1 MHEPETTPT
10 VHLDPGEI
18 IRYISQTLSPPGRF
32 GNGYRGVRNSNWD
45 LAPSLRRYLDEVR
58 RATPH
63 FRHDPNFDASVRK
76 DLKKEFRKYL
86 IVNNVLTHEQ
96 ADRLDLWQLGR
107 HYGLPCPLLDW
118 TRSPYIA
125 LYFSLIHEQTPD
137 ERSNGV
143 PRCVWILNRHIL
155 DLTNTRITQDL
166 VPQHTGPPLS
176 SLSEDAFRYNFPILQ
191 EINPEP
197 NAVNKRML
205 AQQGFFTFHAFAES
219 VDEWWETSTQY
230 HPEEL
235 ADRPLLKKIT
245 FRPSTLQ
252 RLELLD
258 RLNDMNISHA
268 TLFPDMEGV
277 VRASQLDVIQT
288 LRRLHP
294 LTTN

>member
-1 MHEPETTPT
+1 
-10 VHLDPGEI
+10 
-18 IRYISQTLSPPGRF
+18 
-32 GNGYRGVRNSNWD
+32 
-45 LAPSLRRYLDEVR
+45 
-58 RATPH
+58 
-63 FRHDPNFDASVRK
+63 
-76 DLKKEFRKYL
+76 
-86 IVNNVLTHEQ
+86 
-96 ADRLDLWQLGR
+96 
-107 HYGLPCPLLDW
+107 
-118 TRSPYIA
+118 
-125 LYFSLIHEQTPD
+125 
-137 ERSNGV
+137 
-143 PRCVWILNRHIL
+143 
-155 DLTNTRITQDL
+155 
-166 VPQHTGPPLS
+166 
-176 SLSEDAFRYNFPILQ
+176 
-191 EINPEP
+191 
-197 NAVNKRML
+197 ML